1 MDESFLPAVRNIQY
15 HSAAVEKDIKKLP
28 KPAKERLA
36 ELLDDLKNGKV
47 PRTGKN
53 IAHVGNVKKYRL
65 DERYRVAFS
74 LLKDGTAEIFLV
86 LATTGR
92 WKNTRIELNEKH
104 ENVENQE
111 AERTLNNPCY
121 SNPILQ
127 PQPRL
132 FHPPRRSIH
141 PRSLRRRKIHF
152 NGQVWVGIMGRAV
165 EKCQAVKRL

>member
-15 HSAAVEKDIKKLP
+15 HSVAVEKDIKKLP

-74 LLKDGTAEIFLV
+74 LLKDGTAVIFSIGDHRKMEKYTDRV
-86 LATTGR
+86 ER
-92 WKNTRIELNEKH
+92 ETRK
-104 ENVENQE
+104 
-111 AERTLNNPCY
+111 
-121 SNPILQ
+121 
-127 PQPRL
+127 
-132 FHPPRRSIH
+132 
-141 PRSLRRRKIHF
+141 RRKS
-152 NGQVWVGIMGRAV
+152 GSRANT
-165 EKCQAVKRL
+165 